1 MRPSE
6 PFKRSRRIAVC
17 LLGLAPAALFAQDSV
32 VREGDHWVKTI
43 TGTVPAAA
51 RLRVSSQGP
60 VHIDGG
66 TGSEITYTAKVTVR
80 ARNEAEARRMF
91 AQFAVRPSSSG
102 EWTVLTAAGRN
113 LAASLTLQAPRL
125 TAAVISTA
133 EGAVEA
139 NGIDGSLMVDS
150 GAGEVRCDRIRG
162 ECHLTTGGGDIVA
175 GEVGG
180 GLRCETGGG
189 RITVKSVRGDAV
201 LETAGGDIEIGNAG
215 SAVRA
220 DTAGGSV
227 RVNNADG
234 SVTVSTGGGPIVI
247 GKAGG
252 IVITRNMAGPVQ
264 VGAATG
270 VRSESGT
277 GGIRLNN
284 IAGPMRVSTAVGSIM
299 ASLLAGSPF
308 ADSFL
313 ATGNGDITVVIPSNL
328 GVTIRAENDLADSL
342 QRIVSDFPGVPV
354 RMQGMRVVAEGPV
367 NGGGPLLRIS
377 GTGGTIFIKRQR

>member
-1 MRPSE
+1 
-6 PFKRSRRIAVC
+6 
-17 LLGLAPAALFAQDSV
+17 
-32 VREGDHWVKTI
+32 
-43 TGTVPAAA
+43 
-51 RLRVSSQGP
+51 
-60 VHIDGG
+60 
-66 TGSEITYTAKVTVR
+66 
-80 ARNEAEARRMF
+80 
-91 AQFAVRPSSSG
+91 
-102 EWTVLTAAGRN
+102 
-113 LAASLTLQAPRL
+113 
-125 TAAVISTA
+125 
-133 EGAVEA
+133 
-139 NGIDGSLMVDS
+139 
-150 GAGEVRCDRIRG
+150 
-162 ECHLTTGGGDIVA
+162 
-175 GEVGG
+175 
-180 GLRCETGGG
+180 
-189 RITVKSVRGDAV
+189 
-201 LETAGGDIEIGNAG
+201 
-215 SAVRA
+215 
-220 DTAGGSV
+220 V